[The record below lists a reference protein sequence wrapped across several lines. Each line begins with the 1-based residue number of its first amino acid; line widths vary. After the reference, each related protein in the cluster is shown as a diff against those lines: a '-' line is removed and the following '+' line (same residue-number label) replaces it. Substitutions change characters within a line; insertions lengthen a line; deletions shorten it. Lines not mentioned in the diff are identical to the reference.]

1 MPSEKLVFHAITKFF
16 DDKKVLDSISFEV
29 PQGSFC
35 ALVGPSGS
43 GKTTLLR
50 VAAGLD
56 KASFGQVTWGE
67 KIFSD
72 GEKKLSLAPEKRNI
86 GMLFQNYSL
95 WPHKSVFRNVA
106 FPLEVRKVPKN
117 EIKER
122 VAQSLAQVGLESFG
136 ERFPQTLSG
145 GQQQRVALARALV
158 QNPSLLLLD
167 EPLSNLDASLRNQL
181 RIEIRQ
187 LQKSLNLSAMIV
199 THDWA
204 DARQMCDL
212 VVLLKD
218 GKLEQIGSVAEIE
231 AAPKSDFVKEMINA

>member
-1 MPSEKLVFHAITKFF
+1 MASENLVFSLITKSFA
-16 DDKKVLDSISFEV
+16 DKKVLDSISFEV
-29 PQGSFC
+29 PQGQFC

-56 KASFGQVTWGE
+56 QANGGSVKWGSQ
-67 KIFSD
+67 IFSD
-72 GEKKLSLAPEKRNI
+72 GEKKFSLSPEKRNI

-106 FPLEVRKVPKN
+106 FPLEVRKIPKE
-117 EIKER
+117 EIQSR
-122 VAQSLAQVGLESFG
+122 VHHALSQVGLQDFKD
-136 ERFPQTLSG
+136 RFPQTLSG

-181 RIEIRQ
+181 RLEIRQ
-187 LQKSLNLSAMIV
+187 LQKKFGLTAMIV
-199 THDWA
+199 THDWS
-204 DARQMCDL
+204 DAKQMCDL
-212 VVLLKD
+212 VVFLKD
-218 GKLEQIGSVAEIE
+218 GKLEQIGTVAEIE
-231 AAPKSDFVKEMINA
+231 ASPKSAFVKEMIDA